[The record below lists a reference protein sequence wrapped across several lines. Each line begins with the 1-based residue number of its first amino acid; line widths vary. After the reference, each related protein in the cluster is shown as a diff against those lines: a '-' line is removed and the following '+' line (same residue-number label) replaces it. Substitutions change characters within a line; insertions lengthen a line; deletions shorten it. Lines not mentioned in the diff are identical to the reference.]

1 MKTSLEFYSAQNI
14 TLHGFKVTTELVC
27 TCTSDQN
34 NCQSRCLQGAFDL
47 LIEVGLFP
55 FIFMYIDSVVKQLR
69 TVPTNTEVFLRVL
82 RLCGKSR
89 S

>member
-14 TLHGFKVTTELVC
+14 TLHGFKVTTELV
-27 TCTSDQN
+27 SSAPDQN